1 MGIGSEI
8 LFICALAMLLLGP
21 KQLPSI
27 LRHLCEAKAK
37 LDNATRTFTSVLQV
51 ELESVD
57 HKRVQRTEGLEGN
70 E

>member
-1 MGIGSEI
+1 MGFGSEI
-8 LFICALAMLLLGP
+8 LFIVALAMLLLGP
-21 KQLPSI
+21 KQFPSI
-27 LRHLCEAKAK
+27 LRHLSKAKAK
-37 LDNATRTFTSVLQV
+37 LDNATRTFTSALQV